1 MLQEL
6 LTYPENCWQG
16 AAPTS
21 NSTGETIINLPPL
34 PANHTYPKERE
45 LIRICQAEK
54 DQNRKFIIYCT
65 HTNTRSTVQRTQ
77 AILQQHHITTAYMDA
92 ARVKPE
98 KRMQWFQDQARH
110 HDGIIVN
117 PKAVET
123 GIDLLDYPTIIWQ
136 EIEYSMYTTD
146 QASAR
151 SNRISQ
157 TQPIR
162 IHYLAYAGTMQ
173 EQALRKVAQK
183 SDASRAIYGELAR
196 NGLSMMNPAADKF
209 SDIVENELYRELER
223 ERRGQLAQS
232 PTETLLE
239 AELKELLN
247 RSEPPDDP
255 DEPLVSD
262 PIKQAFQPQPIP
274 TPTPTPTPTPRP
286 RPAPLPAPTLES
298 FPEPVQLALF

>member
-16 AAPTS
+16 TAPTS

-34 PANHTYPKERE
+34 PANHTYPKEKE

-77 AILQQHHITTAYMDA
+77 AILQQRHITTAYMDA

-98 KRMQWFQDQARH
+98 KRMHWFQDQARH

-209 SDIVENELYRELER
+209 SDIVENELYRELEQ

-247 RSEPPDDP
+247 RGEPPDDP

-274 TPTPTPTPTPRP
+274 TPTPAPAPRP
-286 RPAPLPAPTLES
+286 RPAPLPAPTLER